1 MGRQEVGSR
10 VTGYLRVAVLRLLVV
25 QQQQHPASGIEADI
39 DLQTRVAG
47 APPALGPAAV
57 RAVDQPDHG
66 GVEDGAADLVRPHT
80 AEQERDRV
88 SSKKK
93 KKLYFYLFI
102 Y

>member
-1 MGRQEVGSR
+1 MGSR
-10 VTGYLRVAVLRLLVV
+10 VSGYLRVAVLRLLVV
-25 QQQQHPASGIEADI
+25 QQQQHPAGGVEADI

-57 RAVDQPDHG
+57 RAVDQADHG
-66 GVEDGAADLVRPHT
+66 GVEDGAADLIRPHA

-93 KKLYFYLFI
+93 VVF
-102 Y
+102 